1 MANELVPLKKI
12 DWSAF
17 QQYVYRLSNHMYPQV
32 VMRFPN
38 GYGASII
45 PDFTMPQKLVEVA
58 VLRFD
63 AAGEF
68 HITYETPVTYD
79 VLRLD
84 AQELIDTLNAIL
96 ALASRV
102 AALSDV
108 VSSSNQ
114 TPVINEE

>member
-1 MANELVPLKKI
+1 MPNELVPSKKI

-17 QQYVYRLSNHMYPQV
+17 QQYVYKLSNHVYPQV

-45 PDFTMPQKLVEVA
+45 PDTYHPERLVELA
-58 VLRFD
+58 VVRF
-63 AAGEF
+63 AADGEF

-84 AQELIDTLNAIL
+84 AQELIDTLTQIML
-96 ALASRV
+96 LPWHDHKV
-102 AALSDV
+102 LFEEMKLPG
-108 VSSSNQ
+108 VSSQ
-114 TPVINEE
+114 TL